1 MKFTTTIKTFILVA
15 VLVTVAGCGL
25 TEFDNYD
32 KPKSTLTGAVVH
44 EGDTLQLRSGAVEL
58 EIWEDGYTDYEKIP
72 VEVGHDGSFSSKLYN
87 GTYKITQLL
96 GDGPWVANSDT
107 TEFELNGSK
116 DMAFEVE
123 PFYKVASSSIRLEGD
138 EIVADF
144 SLDEVNNSRSI
155 TWVTLFIGTGRF
167 TSTQQN
173 SFFWNQISETGDP
186 QNPYPINANG
196 ANTYS
201 PPLSA
206 LPDNLA
212 NRDYIFARIA
222 VEIDGKEDALYS
234 KVHKIQLK

>member
-1 MKFTTTIKTFILVA
+1 MKFTTIISTIIFGA

-44 EGDTLQLRSGAVEL
+44 DGDTLQLRSGAVEL

-72 VEVGHDGSFSSKLYN
+72 VEVGQDGTFSSSLFE
-87 GTYKITQLL
+87 GQYKMTQLV
-96 GDGPWVANSDT
+96 GDGPWVTNTDT
-107 TEFELNGSK
+107 TEFELSGSK
-116 DMAFEVE
+116 DMQFEVE
-123 PFYKVASSSIRLEGD
+123 PFYKVASSDIRLDGS

-144 SLDEVNNSRSI
+144 TLEEVNDSRNI

-167 TSTQQN
+167 TSIQQN

-186 QNPYPINANG
+186 QNPYQIDENG

-206 LPDNLA
+206 LPEDLA
-212 NRDYIFARIA
+212 NREYVFARIA

-234 KVHKIQLK
+234 KVHKIMLQ